1 MIVVGEIDRENP
13 GPAPADNADGDTIAV
28 IDFGS
33 QYSQLIAR
41 RVREA
46 GVRSLLFAWDT
57 PWSEIA
63 KTQPAGIILS
73 GGPASVYHPD
83 VPSLPPWVLQQ
94 NLPILGICY
103 GMQLLAN

>member
-1 MIVVGEIDRENP
+1 MGYGARMMVTHELEIDRSD
-13 GPAPADNADGDTIAV
+13 GAPSTHAAGNLIAV

-63 KTQPAGIILS
+63 KHRPSGIILS
-73 GGPASVYHPD
+73 GGPASVYDPG
-83 VPSLPPWVLQQ
+83 VPSLPPWVLSRD
-94 NLPILGICY
+94 
-103 GMQLLAN
+103 